1 MWISGLQLKR
11 LKFTSILLLS
21 FLVTSCGTDNSSS
34 QGASQ
39 GNTYKETKSMVLDIL
54 KSDDGKKAIS
64 DANRSIMNGD
74 VGTNSIAGQSQIKL
88 LSANESLQLQM
99 AVKDVLTAEENN
111 KFLQD
116 MMKDPKFAGDF
127 AKAIQK
133 DTKQMFKELL
143 KDPEYQKSLVDVM
156 KNPDYE
162 KMVLDTMKTAAYR
175 QQMMTVMQESLQS
188 PLFKAQMVDLLKA
201 AIEQQSKPSELSQ
214 QSTQQAQKSDQGG
227 GGGGDQ
233 QQQQSGGEKKEGDGG
248 QKEGEDSQKE
258 SDSGDKKKKESSNDD
273 SSNNAARKGLWGDAP
288 SPFLI

>member
-1 MWISGLQLKR
+1 MLIKR
-11 LKFTSILLLS
+11 LGKLKVIPIILFAVLLS
-21 FLVTSCGTDNSSS
+21 SCGTDNSS
-34 QGASQ
+34 QNQSQ

-64 DANRSIMNGD
+64 AANRSIMNGD
-74 VGTNSIAGQSQIKL
+74 VGAAGLAGQSQIKL

-133 DTKQMFKELL
+133 DTKQMYKELM
-143 KDPEYQKSLVDVM
+143 KDPDYQKSLVDVM

-162 KMVLDTMKTAAYR
+162 KMVLDVMKTAAYR
-175 QQMMTVMQESLQS
+175 QQMMTVMQEALQS

-201 AIEQQSKPSELSQ
+201 AIDQQSKPEQLS
-214 QSTQQAQKSDQGG
+214 TGGKKEGQKGGSDKEKDSGG
-227 GGGGDQ
+227 SGDQ
-233 QQQQSGGEKKEGDGG
+233 KKQESGEKKD
-248 QKEGEDSQKE
+248 
-258 SDSGDKKKKESSNDD
+258 DSGSS
-273 SSNNAARKGLWGDAP
+273 S
-288 SPFLI
+288 